1 MNPLAPL
8 IQENNRLARRITR
21 LLSLFLV
28 GFYLSLIL
36 FNDDLRTNP
45 TLPFI
50 LFSLVVLS
58 APLAWR
64 WEQEGGLLT
73 MALALVFGLYIMI
86 NALVQYQFPVVTAV
100 IGAAL
105 LAVPFFLV
113 GWLFYTLGRN
123 PIINQSNSSE

>member
-1 MNPLAPL
+1 MNPLVSL

-36 FNDDLRTNP
+36 FNDDVRTNP

-58 APLAWR
+58 VPLAWR
-64 WEQEGGLLT
+64 WEKEGGLLT
-73 MALALVFGLYIMI
+73 LALALVFGLFIMI

-123 PIINQSNSSE
+123 PVIIQSNSSE